1 MFAKPNVILE
11 VLGRDEYKLE
21 ESKIWPNFFEHGK
34 VPLMVTG
41 FFLVPGKIL
50 VAVAMSV
57 KGLCE
62 VPCIAIAK
70 NQWPHSAKD
79 TMDLCE

>member
-21 ESKIWPNFFEHGK
+21 ESKIWPNFFEHGM
-34 VPLMVTG
+34 VSLLVTG

-50 VAVAMSV
+50 VAVAKSV
-57 KGLCE
+57 
-62 VPCIAIAK
+62 
-70 NQWPHSAKD
+70 
-79 TMDLCE
+79 